1 MAHPMKCFR
10 VDLPLLEVTAC
21 TQHPVAVSRI
31 CELFCAFFS
40 VPRSE
45 TSYP

>member
-1 MAHPMKCFR
+1 MAHPMECFR

-21 TQHPVAVSRI
+21 TQHPV
-31 CELFCAFFS
+31 

-45 TSYP
+45 TS